1 MNQLVGGGTIE
12 HGTSRLGRW
21 LRERRLRFAF
31 WIAFVEAILVAVFH
45 QFGRWTV
52 IGLAIVACALYFG
65 AGRNSRSDGFRQ
77 TTWILAASQ
86 LLAVVAAIV
95 AFIVIWG
102 VIVAII
108 AFALVGLFIVFTDRR

>member
-1 MNQLVGGGTIE
+1 MSELAGSGTIE
-12 HGTSRLGRW
+12 HGTSKLSRW
-21 LRERRLRFAF
+21 LRARRFRFAF
-31 WIAFVEAILVAVFH
+31 WIAVAEAIVVAVFH

-77 TTWILAASQ
+77 ATWILAASQ

-95 AFIVIWG
+95 SFIVVWG

-108 AFALVGLFIVFTDRR
+108 ALTLIGLFIVFTDRR